1 MLFRSALLQA
11 IKGQQDVAEGQQICP
26 ECGGPAFSNLILA
39 EKQDACYHKVRS
51 RYKVWPSAYASGAL
65 VQCRKKGAANW
76 GNKKK
81 TNEAKESP
89 TQDYQKM
96 MNFVQGQRLSGVPA
110 EQQVAVALFK
120 ELEKTKAYNKQLD
133 AELQAAGQRA
143 DIGAEQGEITS
154 KELTK
159 HRGELEKEK
168 VKQQAS
174 KKQLQTLTQQLDQ
187 LKAAPNIDPEA
198 TAALERQIAD
208 LEQRMQSKQGT
219 GVSADKIA
227 ELEKAIVA
235 VQQGETVDAEAIEK
249 FADGLILISEDP
261 LSFKGAIPHASIFLA
276 DEKIREYLKPDY
288 VITHAA
294 KAGFSGRLAAMLFYP
309 RAQRI
314 HFFHGHLLYGYFS
327 KPVSYIFKLI
337 EKYIGKFTHKIVAIG
352 SGVQKDLIINGV
364 IDAEKIYVL
373 LPGVKL
379 NIIQSKHLNEKG
391 FNILFV
397 GRLTAIKNPF
407 RVVRLAQLAKDQK
420 LSMKF
425 QVVGGGELLEK
436 LLKTKNDLDLTNLE
450 FYNWQNDLAQFYLQ
464 SNLVICTSLNEGVPL
479 ALIEATQ
486 FGNPIISMSVGSVG
500 DIVKNNYNG
509 FLIEDFDLDFFEYLR
524 KLYEDKEL
532 LATFR
537 SNSLEIYKSF
547 TPENMKSKFIEIIQS

>member
-1 MLFRSALLQA
+1 MENNFAPKIIHVISRMN
-11 IKGQQDVAEGQQICP
+11 V
-26 ECGGPAFSNLILA
+26 GGPARMIQELMHIDKSVAEQFLITGICQEGEIDFRDSHPELHSIELKNLGRDINLISDLINII
-39 EKQDACYHKVRS
+39 KIGIY
-51 RYKVWPSAYASGAL
+51 L
-65 VQCRKKGAANW
+65 RK
-76 GNKKK
+76 
-81 TNEAKESP
+81 
-89 TQDYQKM
+89 
-96 MNFVQGQRLSGVPA
+96 
-110 EQQVAVALFK
+110 
-120 ELEKTKAYNKQLD
+120 
-133 AELQAAGQRA
+133 
-143 DIGAEQGEITS
+143 
-154 KELTK
+154 
-159 HRGELEKEK
+159 
-168 VKQQAS
+168 
-174 KKQLQTLTQQLDQ
+174 
-187 LKAAPNIDPEA
+187 
-198 TAALERQIAD
+198 
-208 LEQRMQSKQGT
+208 
-219 GVSADKIA
+219 
-227 ELEKAIVA
+227 
-235 VQQGETVDAEAIEK
+235 
-249 FADGLILISEDP
+249 
-261 LSFKGAIPHASIFLA
+261 
-276 DEKIREYLKPDY
+276 LKPDY